1 MYLKRSFLLRCNGNA
16 DCRLIGGP
24 RVEIFIKNIPEI
36 LVGIFVLPCLCMV
49 SWGPSSKRSLCQHLL
64 AASNFRSS
72 LAFSFPPLLGETA
85 FHPTPTLLC
94 SCWFLLLS
102 CVSSSQSSQTT
113 PLLFVLCYVRETAH
127 AFCSL
132 LKSHRTSSSGKAR
145 QAPVQHKPW
154 PNPAHQIATTGSAS
168 GLSAGKYPRSKLEAW
183 LLFSVIKLA
192 FFFFSFFL
200 SSLTIIV
207 IFSDVCYLCESL
219 RNSG

>member
-1 MYLKRSFLLRCNGNA
+1 
-16 DCRLIGGP
+16 
-24 RVEIFIKNIPEI
+24 
-36 LVGIFVLPCLCMV
+36 MV

-192 FFFFSFFL
+192 FFFFLSFFPVLQLLL
-200 SSLTIIV
+200 SFLMCVISVSHWEIVDRFAIIYV
-207 IFSDVCYLCESL
+207 QPDQSVFKLACLNFEIIMMSVAEIFKTNTLY
-219 RNSG
+219 